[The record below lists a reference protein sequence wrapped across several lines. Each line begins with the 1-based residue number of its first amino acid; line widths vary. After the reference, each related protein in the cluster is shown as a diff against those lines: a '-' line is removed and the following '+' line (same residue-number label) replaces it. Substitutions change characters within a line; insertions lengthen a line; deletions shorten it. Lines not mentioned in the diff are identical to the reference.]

1 MNVCFLSQYFFPEPG
16 ATSEVLTE
24 IAKQLHEPEMKVH
37 AIAGQPSYFG
47 NERVHPILFVDGVE
61 VRRVWSTQLNRMRA
75 FGRIVNSLSFALSTL
90 ISVLFTVRSGTV
102 LIAVT
107 NPPLLPWICLA
118 ARLLRGHRYVVLV
131 HDVYP
136 DIAVALGA
144 LSGAG
149 LLAKAWRLLNRVAYR
164 FCERVVVL
172 GRDME
177 QAIIKATC
185 TADQHK
191 IHIIPNFADGTLIR
205 PGAKSMHG
213 LGLAT
218 DGKDAFV
225 VQYSGNIGRF
235 HEIETILSAAKSLH
249 NEPFLFLFIGEG
261 QQTSA
266 VRRAAKSCVGN
277 IVVAPFQPREN
288 LSRSL
293 LASDV
298 GIVSLKPKLSGLA
311 VPSKLYGILASGRPV
326 LVVAPNDC
334 EAARVVT
341 ENDCG
346 IVVEPGKPD
355 ELVAALR
362 RLRNDGDLCMR
373 LGANARRAFEQNYD
387 LPIVAAQWKRL
398 IQEMKQDFPAP

>member
-1 MNVCFLSQYFFPEPG
+1 MDVCFLSQYFFPEPG

-24 IAKQLHEPEMKVH
+24 IAKQLDGPEIKVH

-47 NERVHPILFVDGVE
+47 KKSVDRLLFANGVE
-61 VRRVWSTQLNRMRA
+61 VRRVWSTQLSRMRSL
-75 FGRIVNSLSFALSTL
+75 GRVINSLSFALSAFVS
-90 ISVLFTVRSGTV
+90 ILFTVPSGTL

-107 NPPLLPWICLA
+107 NPPLLPWVCLA

-136 DIAVALGA
+136 DVAVRLGA
-144 LSGAG
+144 LSDSG
-149 LLAKAWRLLNRVAYR
+149 LLAKTWRLLNRTAYR
-164 FCERVVVL
+164 FSEQVVVL
-172 GRDME
+172 GRDMK
-177 QAIIKATC
+177 QAIIRSTR

-191 IHIIPNFADGTLIR
+191 IRIIPNFADGTLIK
-205 PGAKSMHG
+205 PKMKSMHG
-213 LGLAT
+213 LDLPT
-218 DGKDAFV
+218 NIEEAFV

-261 QQTSA
+261 QQIST
-266 VRRAAKSCVGN
+266 VRRAAESRLGN

-288 LSRSL
+288 LGRTL

-298 GIVSLKPKLSGLA
+298 GIVSLKPNLSGLA

-326 LVVAPNDC
+326 VVVAPNDC
-334 EAARVVT
+334 EAAQVVT

-346 IVVEPGKPD
+346 MVVEPGKPD

-362 RLRNDGDLCMR
+362 RLRSDSGLCMR
-373 LGANARRAFEQNYD
+373 LGTNARRAFEQNYD

-398 IQEMKQDFPAP
+398 IQEMKQDSAAP